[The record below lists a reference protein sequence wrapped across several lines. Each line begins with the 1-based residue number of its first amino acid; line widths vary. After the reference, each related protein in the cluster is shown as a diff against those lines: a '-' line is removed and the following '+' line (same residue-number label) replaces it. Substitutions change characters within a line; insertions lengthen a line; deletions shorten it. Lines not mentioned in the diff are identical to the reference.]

1 MPATVFVR
9 FDAPGPVEATPRRLH
24 AAWGRVLDLPEG
36 VSPERAARLLES
48 LTRHARATMLQG
60 APLVHRVPGR
70 AGWELRAVV
79 QAALSVLAQTRALGP
94 RALATRPVL
103 RRRDAPRV
111 LWRCLLM

>member
-1 MPATVFVR
+1 MSVDIPRGRYYLPLAECAAHGIAIT
-9 FDAPGPVEATPRRLH
+9 APREQF
-24 AAWGRVLDLPEG
+24 AALRPDD
-36 VSPERAARLLES
+36 ERAARLLES

>member
-1 MPATVFVR
+1 MRGDSQQALTAT
-9 FDAPGPVEATPRRLH
+9 TPSKPSRTT
-24 AAWGRVLDLPEG
+24 P
-36 VSPERAARLLES
+36 S
-48 LTRHARATMLQG
+48 RATGTNG
-60 APLVHRVPGR
+60 APRSKPPHNKPHNKPPNRPLTGPPSVPGR

>member
-1 MPATVFVR
+1 
-9 FDAPGPVEATPRRLH
+9 
-24 AAWGRVLDLPEG
+24 
-36 VSPERAARLLES
+36 
-48 LTRHARATMLQG
+48 ML
-60 APLVHRVPGR
+60 GR